1 MTDQLPD
8 YPDYEDDFTP
18 EYSTSLFLEILNEQ
32 EDLAIEED
40 RIRLVCEKILAD
52 AAIVSGRI
60 GIVIVDNDTIHSL
73 NKDFLHHDYPTDVIS
88 FQVEPDL
95 EKGYLEGEVI
105 VSAEMALERAPEF
118 KWSVKEEL
126 ILYIIHGLLH
136 LVGYDD
142 LTPLDREK
150 IREKERFYLR
160 HAGFEPNDLGFD
172 MEAEDDEFL
181 QEDFPTI
188 DISTPFEGQGEF
200 FSRLY
205 DENVE
210 RN

>member
-8 YPDYEDDFTP
+8 YPDFEDDFAP
-18 EYSTSLFLEILNEQ
+18 EYSTGLFLEILNEQ
-32 EDLAIEED
+32 EEVAIEED

-60 GIVIVDNDTIHSL
+60 GIVIVDNDTIHDL
-73 NKDFLHHDYPTDVIS
+73 NRDFLQHDYPTDVIS
-88 FQVEPDL
+88 FQVESDS
-95 EKGYLEGEVI
+95 EKGHLEGEVI
-105 VSAEMALERAPEF
+105 ASAEMALERAPEF

-142 LTPLDREK
+142 LTPEDREK

-172 MEAEDDEFL
+172 MEVEEDEFL
-181 QEDFPTI
+181 QDDIPAM
-188 DISTPFEGQGEF
+188 DISTHLEDRGELL
-200 FSRLY
+200 SRLY
-205 DENVE
+205 DENAE